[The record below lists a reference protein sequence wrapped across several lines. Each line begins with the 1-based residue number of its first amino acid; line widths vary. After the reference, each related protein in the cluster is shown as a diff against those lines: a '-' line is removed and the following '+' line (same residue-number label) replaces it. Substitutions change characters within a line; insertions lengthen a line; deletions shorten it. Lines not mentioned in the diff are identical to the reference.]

1 MTLVKMLSKSQGLD
15 INYKIMSLSY
25 IEMTSWEELIPSL
38 DSIHRF
44 RSKLNLEQV
53 KKSSSMKSNDKLQ
66 R

>member
-1 MTLVKMLSKSQGLD
+1 MTLVKMLSKRQGLD

-25 IEMTSWEELIPSL
+25 LEMTSWEELIPSL

-53 KKSSSMKSNDKLQ
+53 KKILA
-66 R
+66 